1 MTIRNGKAR
10 LCLAM
15 LLPVIVAALLPGL
28 ADAHQFA
35 PALLELREIDASR
48 VAVRWKQPIVRVMGS
63 RVQPVLPG
71 DCNGIGK
78 PEVSRKGTGMDATW
92 QIECPGGLFGKSV
105 GAEGITESRANVLLR
120 VELGDGRSFRHILTG
135 DSPVYRIPEQESRF
149 SVFASYAE
157 LGIEHILTGY
167 DHLVFVLGLTLLA
180 GYSRLLLWTIT
191 AFTLGHSVTLAFA
204 VLGFVNFP
212 PAAIE
217 AGIAISIYVLAIEL
231 VRSERKTVLRNYPW
245 LVAGLFGLLHG
256 FGFAGALAEVGLP
269 QGEIPLALFAFNV
282 GIELGQLG
290 FVAVV
295 LVFWAMLRKLPFS
308 WPRPVQLFPAYAIGS
323 LAAFWFLERSWS
335 FLSMIGTSDSFQ
347 AA

>member
-1 MTIRNGKAR
+1 MTIRYGLAR
-10 LCLAM
+10 LCLAT
-15 LLPVIVAALLPGL
+15 LLVTVGTVLPAP

-35 PALLELREIDASR
+35 PALLELREIDAST

-63 RVQPVLPG
+63 QVQPVLPG
-71 DCNGIGK
+71 DCIGIGR
-78 PEVSRKGTGMDATW
+78 PEVIRKGTGMDATW
-92 QIECPGGLFGKSV
+92 QIECSGGLFGKTV

-120 VELGDGRSFRHILTG
+120 VELADGRSFRHILTG
-135 DSPVYRIPEQESRF
+135 DSPTYSIPERESRF
-149 SVFASYAE
+149 SVFASYGK

-167 DHLVFVLGLTLLA
+167 DHLAFVLGLTLLV

-204 VLGFVNFP
+204 VLGFVSFP
-212 PAAIE
+212 TAVIE

-231 VRSERKTVLRNYPW
+231 VRSDQKTLLRNYPW

-256 FGFAGALAEVGLP
+256 FGFAGALSEIGLP
-269 QGEIPLALFAFNV
+269 HGEIPLALFAFNV

-295 LVFWAMLRKLPFS
+295 LVLWTMLKKLPFS
-308 WPRPVQLFPAYAIGS
+308 WPRLVKLFPAYTIGS
-323 LAAFWFLERSWS
+323 LAAFWFIERSWS
-335 FLSMIGTSDSFQ
+335 YLSTVGISHSSQ